1 MALKSTGLVEY
12 GNHKIEILYT
22 GGGHLLVTPAM
33 FIVLYDGKEVSRKG
47 KRTSLGSLVHSFKEI
62 EDGQEVEYIVTQ
74 TWKTALKQSLT
85 VLRNGKQI
93 FHNG

>member
-12 GNHKIEILYT
+12 GNHKIEVLYT
-22 GGGHLLVTPAM
+22 GGGHLLINPAM

-47 KRTSLGSLVHSFKEI
+47 KRTSVGSLVHNFKVI
-62 EDGQEVEYIVTQ
+62 EDNQDVEYIVTQ
-74 TWKTALKQSLT
+74 NWKTAWIQSLT

-93 FHNG
+93 YHYG